1 MNLEVTRYE
10 FKTESD
16 AQEAWQELDRIGR
29 QRNKQNTISFREGKV
44 VYLRPE
50 FISQRLMYE
59 LGRLAQ
65 AF

>member
-1 MNLEVTRYE
+1 MKLEIAEYE

-29 QRNKQNTISFREGKV
+29 QRNQQNTVAFREGKR

-50 FISQRLMYE
+50 FISQQLMYE
-59 LGRLAQ
+59 LGSLAQ